1 MLLLQRKQITF
12 LFLTLHKLTLQI
24 NLQKSVELTAARS
37 CASLVCGRSRTL
49 PGWRSVQRR
58 LWSTARTER
67 QQTVGLC
74 RPSQRETSEQ
84 SNERPQSVSIH
95 RVTPGKPATASC
107 DHGNSAIIRQSPI
120 TANPLHIRLQNWNL
134 GTRPEVV
141 VIVSK
146 IFLHFMKM
154 LLFFP

>member
-1 MLLLQRKQITF
+1 MPPRCADVAGLFRAEEASSGGYGQQRGQKGNKQWDSAG
-12 LFLTLHKLTLQI
+12 H
-24 NLQKSVELTAARS
+24 RS
-37 CASLVCGRSRTL
+37 
-49 PGWRSVQRR
+49 
-58 LWSTARTER
+58 ER
-67 QQTVGLC
+67 AVN
-74 RPSQRETSEQ
+74 RAMNDPK
-84 SNERPQSVSIH
+84 SVSIH

-146 IFLHFMKM
+146 IFLHFM
-154 LLFFP
+154 